1 MKTFSQIVGPREG
14 PIVRGPISC
23 IVWVTHRN
31 ENYETLCYGTGLV
44 QSCFEELTAKRL
56 GTGCEITCMVCDN
69 TEETTRLVV
78 ATRDRIVQMWKLDL
92 KGQVQSVFSVQLDV
106 MVPKGVAFVENAA
119 KDIYV
124 FGLYDGNLYVH
135 LESSF

>member
-1 MKTFSQIVGPREG
+1 MLKKL
-14 PIVRGPISC
+14 
-23 IVWVTHRN
+23 VTVFGL
-31 ENYETLCYGTGLV
+31 TLV

-78 ATRDRIVQMWKLDL
+78 ATRDQIVQMWKLDL
-92 KGQVQSVFSVQLDV
+92 KGQVQSVFSVRLDV
-106 MVPKGVAFVENAA
+106 TVPKGVAFVENAA